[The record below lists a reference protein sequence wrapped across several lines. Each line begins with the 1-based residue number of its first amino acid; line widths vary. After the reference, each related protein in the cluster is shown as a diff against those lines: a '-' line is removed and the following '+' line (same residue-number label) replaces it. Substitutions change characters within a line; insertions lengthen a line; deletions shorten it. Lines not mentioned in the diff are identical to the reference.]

1 MTGTTP
7 DNADASRRVIVLGA
21 GPMGLAAAY
30 EAVKRGYQVDVLE
43 AGDVPGG
50 MAAHF
55 DFDGLSIERFYHFCC
70 LSDTHTLAL
79 LEELGLGDAMQWVTT
94 RMGFHLEGR
103 LIDWGHPVALLTAPG
118 IDLLTKLRYGLLAF
132 TSTRRSRWQH
142 LDTISAERWITN
154 WIGEKAYDRLW
165 RPLMALKFH
174 EYADKVSA
182 AWIWQ
187 RMKRLGNSRASL
199 FEERLGYIEGGSE
212 TLVQALVK
220 AITERG
226 GRIHCGNAATR
237 FLIRDGAIEGVET
250 AQGQTFH
257 AAQAISTI
265 PMPYIPALFDDAH
278 SALRAPYERI
288 ANIGVVC
295 VVLKLKRSV
304 SGNFW
309 VNISDPE
316 IGVPGFVE
324 FSNLRPLPDT
334 VVYVPWYM
342 PHTHEHFA
350 RENSWF
356 IAKSLEYLTRVN
368 PAITR
373 DDLIAAHAG
382 RLKHAQPICETG
394 FAELIPDPVTPVD
407 GLQIADTS
415 FYYPEDRGVSESI
428 ACAQRLVAAL
438 KSAGGAS

>member
-1 MTGTTP
+1 MSGTAPTATG
-7 DNADASRRVIVLGA
+7 SRRRVIILGA

-30 EAVKRGYQVDVLE
+30 EAVKRGYEVDVLE

-79 LEELGLGDAMQWVTT
+79 LEELDLGDAMQWVTT

-103 LIDWGHPVALLTAPG
+103 LIDWGHPVALIKAPG
-118 IDLLTKLRYGLLAF
+118 IDFLTKLRYGLLAF
-132 TSTRRSRWQH
+132 TATRRSRWQH
-142 LDTISAERWITN
+142 LDAISAERWITA
-154 WIGEKAYDRLW
+154 WLGEKAYDRLW

-212 TLVQALVK
+212 TLISALVK
-220 AITERG
+220 AIEAKG
-226 GRIHCGNAATR
+226 GRIHCANAATR
-237 FLIRDGAIEGVET
+237 FLIKDGAIEGVET
-250 AQGQTFH
+250 ARGQTFH
-257 AAQAISTI
+257 AGQVISTI
-265 PMPYIPALFDDAH
+265 PTPYIPALFDDAQA
-278 SALRAPYERI
+278 ALRAPYERI

-295 VVLKLKRSV
+295 VILKLKRSV

-324 FSNLRPLPDT
+324 FSRLRPVLDT
-334 VVYVPWYM
+334 IVYVPWYM
-342 PHTHEHFA
+342 PHTNENFT
-350 RENSWF
+350 REDDWF
-356 IAKSLEYLTRVN
+356 IARCLEYLGKVN
-368 PAITR
+368 PDITP
-373 DDLIAAHAG
+373 DDLIAAHVG
-382 RLKHAQPICETG
+382 RLKHAQPVCKTG
-394 FAELIPDPVTPVD
+394 FAQLIPDPVTPIA

-428 ACAQRLVAAL
+428 RYAKHL
-438 KSAGGAS
+438 AGNL

>member
-1 MTGTTP
+1 MTGTTR
-7 DNADASRRVIVLGA
+7 DTADASRRVIVLGA

-79 LEELGLGDAMQWVTT
+79 LDELGLGDAMQWVTT

-103 LIDWGHPVALLTAPG
+103 LIDWGHPVALLKAPG

-142 LDTISAERWITN
+142 LDAISAERWITH

-212 TLVQALVK
+212 TLINALVK

-226 GRIHCGNAATR
+226 GRIHCGASATR
-237 FLIRDGAIEGVET
+237 FLIRDADTKFSASFDTVWASE
-250 AQGQTFH
+250 
-257 AAQAISTI
+257 AARVIQI
-265 PMPYIPALFDDAH
+265 PH
-278 SALRAPYERI
+278 RAPNVNAFAESFIGTIKRECLDFFVCFSRSQLDYILRTWVRHYNVERPHR
-288 ANIGVVC
+288 G
-295 VVLKLKRSV
+295 R
-304 SGNFW
+304 
-309 VNISDPE
+309 E
-316 IGVPGFVE
+316 IGNNVLQVD
-324 FSNLRPLPDT
+324 FSP
-334 VVYVPWYM
+334 
-342 PHTHEHFA
+342 A
-350 RENSWF
+350 RDGPIRRRRQLGGIITS
-356 IAKSLEYLTRVN
+356 Y
-368 PAITR
+368 TR
-373 DDLIAAHAG
+373 DAA
-382 RLKHAQPICETG
+382 
-394 FAELIPDPVTPVD
+394 
-407 GLQIADTS
+407 
-415 FYYPEDRGVSESI
+415 
-428 ACAQRLVAAL
+428 
-438 KSAGGAS
+438 